1 VHGPLQ
7 ALLLLE
13 SACKRNPGKKPARY
27 EFRAVRP
34 LFDFDQLYI
43 GGQLRADGG
52 HDLYAINTDGNITMQ
67 AAISWR

>member
-1 VHGPLQ
+1 MVLCRPFYCWNLRAKGI
-7 ALLLLE
+7 AV
-13 SACKRNPGKKPARY
+13 KKPARY